1 MPLQLRCSIRS
12 VSSVRCHGSSGLHRL
27 KWSWGGSY
35 LAGLQP
41 TIEPPKAGQ
50 HTCEVAISWICWC
63 TEDLQLCFMSPEC
76 CMHKCAL
83 GKASDITSS
92 PCVHLP
98 HVHATSGITA
108 TGVPSQ
114 TYILKCAVEQFGG
127 ISQCAVDHFSACF
140 VFCLPLVMLKPKN
153 LVHIYSIDMESRT
166 GSKMCLHS
174 VITSSTA
181 QGGGGSFK
189 KRKTIGEIGCC
200 ESRMSKQ
207 KHWPTD

>member
-12 VSSVRCHGSSGLHRL
+12 VSSVRCHGSSGLRRL

-50 HTCEVAISWICWC
+50 HTCEVAISSKCWC

-83 GKASDITSS
+83 GKASDVTSS

-114 TYILKCAVEQFGG
+114 TLYPQMRSGAVWRNFAMCCGSLQRLFCFLPSFGNAETKKIWYI
-127 ISQCAVDHFSACF
+127 
-140 VFCLPLVMLKPKN
+140 
-153 LVHIYSIDMESRT
+153 YRSIDMESRT
-166 GSKMCLHS
+166 RLKNVFTFSDY
-174 VITSSTA
+174 
-181 QGGGGSFK
+181 Q
-189 KRKTIGEIGCC
+189 
-200 ESRMSKQ
+200 
-207 KHWPTD
+207 